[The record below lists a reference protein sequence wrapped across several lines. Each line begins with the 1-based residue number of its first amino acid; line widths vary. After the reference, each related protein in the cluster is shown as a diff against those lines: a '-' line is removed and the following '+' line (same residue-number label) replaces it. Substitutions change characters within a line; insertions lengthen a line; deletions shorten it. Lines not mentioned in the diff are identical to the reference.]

1 MNHPDDAQLAELA
14 EGTLKGET
22 LEGVEGHVSQ
32 CETCRLMLAQ
42 LLKALVP
49 EASSSGPHKGLV
61 IGRYVV
67 LEPIGAGAL
76 GEVFAAWDTTLQR
89 TVALKWLYP
98 SVREADRP
106 QQRERL
112 ILEARALAKV
122 QHPNVV
128 AVHDVEAQGS
138 HDVIVMELVANA
150 KSLRGTMSEG
160 RPWKDVLP
168 VFLDAA
174 RGLIAA
180 HAASVIHRDFKPD
193 NVLVDPSGR
202 VRVADFGLAR
212 SGSHATAVDAA
223 SKRSTLSGTPAYLA
237 AERWQGADA
246 TELSDQFS
254 FCAALYE
261 CLGGKLPFDEKDP
274 GRRIAQMKVGAAP
287 LATVPSAIS
296 QVVVRGLA
304 FEPEQRWPS
313 MAALS
318 AALSTASHRPERIRA
333 GLALAAVVTL
343 ALGSAVLA
351 IRQAAGRCDD
361 VAMPIDAAWNTARK
375 EKVSAAFLA
384 TNHPAAAEL
393 TPRVL
398 AAADAVATSLS
409 SLRRAACEATN
420 RQGESEAALAL
431 RDGCLQRRVADFAAL
446 VTVFESA
453 DRKMVER
460 AIGALEQLPSAKEC
474 LDVAALAAIDPLP
487 ASRALVDAAAQKVS
501 RVRALRL
508 AGKTKDSAALAEEAV
523 TEARAAAWRPLL
535 AEALGEAGSTL
546 ERLQKGDE
554 ARAKYLESL
563 NLAFASNDLPE
574 AYSAAVGLAYLDG
587 VNGTRLQAAEAW
599 VAVANGLIEPAGL
612 KGTASATRVGNAI
625 GVIHVRNNR
634 HAEAVKTFAD
644 LARQLEALGMKKTV
658 AYARVL
664 ANANGAL
671 REIGK
676 PDEALAL
683 SKESLQIMEAAL
695 SPNHPDVSTATNN
708 IGSALADM
716 KKYDEADPYF
726 RRTVELRTKL
736 FGADSPV
743 LATPLYNLG
752 ELAFRRGDG
761 ETALTEYGRAREL
774 IEKAQGPDADDVF
787 DARMGEGLAMGL
799 LAHHQQSL
807 DVLDATLPELM
818 KRKLPAWNIAQAQL
832 GIARALKALN
842 KDLPRAKELAKAVA
856 ALEGERHAE
865 QRAEAVD
872 LLTRLP

>member
-1 MNHPDDAQLAELA
+1 MSHPDDAQLAELA
-14 EGTLKGET
+14 EGTLKGAT
-22 LEGVEGHVSQ
+22 LESVEAHVSQ
-32 CETCRLMLAQ
+32 CETCRSMLAQ

-49 EASSSGPHKGLV
+49 EVAASGPHKGLV

-128 AVHDVEAQGS
+128 AVHDIEAQGS

-180 HAASVIHRDFKPD
+180 HAAGVIHRDFKPD
-193 NVLVDPSGR
+193 NVLVDASGR

-212 SGSHATAVDAA
+212 SGAHGLDAA

-237 AERWQGADA
+237 PERWQGADA

-274 GRRIAQMKVGAAP
+274 ARRVEQMKAGAAP
-287 LATVPSAIS
+287 LSSVPSAIS
-296 QVVVRGLA
+296 QVVLRGLA
-304 FEPEQRWPS
+304 FEPSQRWPS

-318 AALSTASHRPERIRA
+318 SALFTASHRPDRIRA

-351 IRQAAGRCDD
+351 IRQSAGRCDD
-361 VAMPIDAAWNTARK
+361 VAAPIDAAWTAARK
-375 EKVSAAFLA
+375 ETIRSAFLA
-384 TNHPAAAEL
+384 TRHPGAAEL
-393 TPRVL
+393 TPRVI
-398 AAADAVATSLS
+398 AAADAVAANLS
-409 SLRRAACEATN
+409 SLRRTACEATSK
-420 RQGESEAALAL
+420 QGESEAALAL
-431 RDGCLQRRVADFAAL
+431 RDGCLQRRVADFTAL
-446 VTVFESA
+446 VTVFEAA
-453 DRKMVER
+453 DSKMVER

-474 LDVAALAAIDPLP
+474 LDVAALAAMDPLP
-487 ASRALVDAAAQKVS
+487 TSRVLVDAARQKVS
-501 RVRALRL
+501 SVRALRL
-508 AGKTKDSAALAEEAV
+508 AGKTKDSGALAVEAV
-523 TEARAAAWRPLL
+523 TEARAAAWRPLI
-535 AEALGEAGSTL
+535 AEALNESGSTA
-546 ERLQKGDE
+546 ERLQKFDDS
-554 ARAKYLESL
+554 RANYLEAL
-563 NLAFASNDLPE
+563 NLALASNDLPE
-574 AYSAAVGLAYLDG
+574 AFNAAVDLAYLDG
-587 VNGTRLQAAEAW
+587 VNGARLQAAEAW
-599 VAVANGLIEPAGL
+599 VAVSKGLIEPAGL
-612 KGTASATRVGNAI
+612 KGTASATRVLNAI
-625 GVIHVRNNR
+625 GIIFVRSNR
-634 HAEAVKTFAD
+634 HEEAVKTFAE
-644 LARQLEALGMKKTV
+644 LAKDLEALGLKNTV
-658 AYARVL
+658 GYARAL

-671 REIGK
+671 RETGR

-683 SKESLQIMEAAL
+683 SKESLAIMEAVL

-708 IGSALADM
+708 IGSALADL
-716 KKYDEADPYF
+716 KKYDEAEPYF
-726 RRTVELRTKL
+726 RRTVDIRTTL
-736 FGADSPV
+736 LGPDSPT

-752 ELAFRRGDG
+752 ELALRRGDG
-761 ETALTEYGRAREL
+761 ETALEQYGRARVL
-774 IEKAQGPDADDVF
+774 IEKSQGPDADDVF
-787 DARMGEGLAMGL
+787 DAKMGEGLALGL
-799 LAHHQQSL
+799 MAHHQESL
-807 DVLDATLPELM
+807 NVLEATLPELV
-818 KRKLPAWNIAQAQL
+818 KRKLPASNVAQAQL
-832 GIARALKALN
+832 GIARALVALK
-842 KDLPRAKELAKAVA
+842 KDLPRAKELAKTVA

-865 QRAEAVD
+865 QRTEAAE